1 MNAAAPASVFITWEK
16 PVFHVPLNGRS
27 AGRCG
32 RGRGPDVAQDY
43 ELDQVIGHEMRL
55 LDPQVR
61 ASAEAVTALL
71 HDEFREFGA
80 SGRVWDRASIV
91 PAVTA
96 DPGTD
101 PTVGEITA
109 VRLAPDVILLTYCV
123 TRPGGRTLR
132 SSVWLR
138 DPAGWRLYFH
148 QGTLQR

>member
-1 MNAAAPASVFITWEK
+1 MGEVRRPCPAERAIRREMRPRK
-16 PVFHVPLNGRS
+16 
-27 AGRCG
+27 
-32 RGRGPDVAQDY
+32 GPDVAQDD
-43 ELDQVIGHEMRL
+43 ELDQVIGSEMRL
-55 LDPQVR
+55 LDPRVR

-80 SGRVWDRASIV
+80 SGRVWDLASIV

-101 PTVGEITA
+101 PKVGEMTA

-148 QGTLQR
+148 QGTLQL